1 LADREIY
8 EFGAFQLD
16 VAEHSLRENGKPVV
30 LKPKVFETLAL
41 LVRNAGHL
49 LSKQELM
56 ARLWPDAVVDETNL
70 NKNVWLIRRALGE
83 SGDSSEY
90 IETVPRIGYR
100 FIGAVRRVDSGVAPP
115 APVTPVV
122 PEGLLAPAPAPPPAV
137 APIEGSVAPE
147 SRRPRPRALAIA
159 GILGIATVAAIAM
172 WRSAANRQATATAGS
187 RPTISVLGFRN
198 VSNRADLDWMATA
211 LSEMV
216 QAELAPGTSY
226 RLMPVETAERLRRDL
241 SLERPG
247 SLSAESLA
255 RLRRAAAVDEVVG
268 GSYVAS
274 GGTASDS
281 SIRIDV
287 LVQDART
294 GETVASVTETG
305 ETSRLLDLVST
316 IGVRLRSSLRE
327 PERPQP
333 EGRGSDTLP
342 RDETALRLYS
352 EGLRKLRD
360 SDALGA
366 RDLLLEAV
374 ATEPAFPLAHAALG
388 RAYSMLGYEENARL
402 ELQQALETSRTLPRK
417 DQLEIEAAYRAAN
430 KEWDKAISVYQ
441 ELDRL
446 SPDDLENGLRFA
458 GTALNAARRQEA
470 LAEIQ
475 KLHRLPPPTGTDPRI
490 DLLESRVLTG
500 SDAKAALRAA
510 DRGLAESRARRERSV
525 EANALLDRAVATH
538 ALGKA
543 ESANAEEAIRIFSKV
558 GDLGGGARAAHV
570 LGDIQFD
577 AGDVN
582 GARASYQRAIEL
594 SNRIGYVLEKAAAVA
609 SLSRIASFQGDSAEA
624 ERLIMEA
631 NSIWRAV
638 PDRRQLPWGLNALGS
653 IRLGQ
658 GRMAEAEALH
668 REALKMCRDA
678 GDRGSYLHDGY
689 SGLLSALAA
698 QGRLE
703 EASQLGEEALRASR
717 DLADSSWIAQHAT
730 EVGSLDFERGR
741 LVDSERMFS
750 EALAIRQKIGEY
762 TVPDSELLIARLR
775 LEEGKVEEARQL
787 ARKASGE
794 LAAAGRRADQAGA
807 EALETESLVL
817 LVRRDEAEKSARAA
831 RSLLDEKASDDARV
845 PVLLA
850 SGRAESALGR
860 TQAARTDLDEA
871 THIAR
876 RVGWKSL
883 VLEARLAAAE
893 VATAARFTSAPAE
906 SASLAA
912 DARALGFERIARRA
926 DRLAGAG
933 S

>member
-1 LADREIY
+1 MADREIY

-16 VAEHSLRENGKPVV
+16 VAEHSLREHGKRVV

-100 FIGAVRRVDSGVAPP
+100 FIGAVRRIDPGPGPA
-115 APVTPVV
+115 APVIPIA
-122 PEGLLAPAPAPPPAV
+122 PEGLLEPAPASAPAGMP
-137 APIEGSVAPE
+137 AGRSVPLE
-147 SRRPRPRALAIA
+147 SRRPRPRALSVAA
-159 GILGIATVAAIAM
+159 ILGIATVTVVAL
-172 WRSAANRQATATAGS
+172 WRSAVNSKQTATAGS

-198 VSNRADLDWMATA
+198 VSNRADLDWLATA

-216 QAELAPGTSY
+216 QAELAPGSSY

-274 GGTASDS
+274 GGTAGDA

-305 ETSRLLDLVST
+305 ETSRLFELVST
-316 IGVRLRSSLRE
+316 IGTRLRSSLRE

-333 EGRGSDTLP
+333 EGRGSETLP

-374 ATEPAFPLAHAALG
+374 AAEPAFPLAHAALG
-388 RAYSMLGYEENARL
+388 RAFSTLGYEENARL

-446 SPDDLENGLRFA
+446 SPGDLENGLRLA
-458 GTALNAARRQEA
+458 GAALNAARRQEA
-470 LAEIQ
+470 LAEIR

-510 DRGLAESRARRERSV
+510 DRGLAESRARHERAV
-525 EANALLDRAVATH
+525 EANALLDRTVAMHT
-538 ALGKA
+538 LGNK
-543 ESANAEEAIRIFSKV
+543 ESANAEEAMRIFSEV
-558 GDLGGGARAAHV
+558 GDLGGEARAAHV

-624 ERLIMEA
+624 ERLILEA

-658 GRMAEAEALH
+658 GRLAEAEALH
-668 REALKMCRDA
+668 REALKMSRDS
-678 GDRGSYLHDGY
+678 GDRGSYLHEGY
-689 SGLLSALAA
+689 SGLLTALAV
-698 QGRLE
+698 QGRLD
-703 EASQLGEEALRASR
+703 EASRLGDEALRASR
-717 DLADSSWIAQHAT
+717 DLADPSWIAQHAA

-741 LVDSERMFS
+741 LADAKRMFS
-750 EALAIRQKIGEY
+750 EALEIRRKIGEY
-762 TVPDSELLIARLR
+762 TVADSELLLARVR
-775 LEEGKVEEARQL
+775 LEEGNAEEAGQL
-787 ARKASGE
+787 AQSASREFASADRK
-794 LAAAGRRADQAGA
+794 ADQAGA
-807 EALETESLVL
+807 EAAIAEAML
-817 LVRRDEAEKSARAA
+817 LLGRRDDAEKTVQSARA
-831 RSLLDEKASDDARV
+831 LLGDAATADARV

-850 SGRAESALGR
+850 DARVERAFGRSPKARSEVE
-860 TQAARTDLDEA
+860 AANRL
-871 THIAR
+871 AR
-876 RVGWKSL
+876 NLAWKNL
-883 VLEARLAAAE
+883 LLETRLAAAE
-893 VATAARFTSAPAE
+893 VETAARSTSAAPDAV
-906 SASLAA
+906 SLAS
-912 DARALGFERIARRA
+912 DARSLGFERIARRA
-926 DRLAGAG
+926 DRLAGRK